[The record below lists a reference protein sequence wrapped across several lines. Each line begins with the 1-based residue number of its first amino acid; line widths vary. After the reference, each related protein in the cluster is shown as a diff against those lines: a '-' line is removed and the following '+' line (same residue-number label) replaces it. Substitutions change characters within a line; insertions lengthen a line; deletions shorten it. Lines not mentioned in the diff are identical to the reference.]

1 MHSKR
6 KIPDSWRTGWKEKAC
21 TSFALYLKVFKN
33 HLYYLWHVRVLF
45 IKPCLHTHKMNHSV
59 LGVQVLFLILLHSF
73 RSIIEATEN
82 FPGLG
87 AFDHLEWT
95 YDGTFEQFFG
105 FGRGNLNK
113 NIPKTQMPG
122 GLTGTLQFVYRPKN
136 VGRTNMMPARKIIWL
151 EINRRYCNTRR

>member
-1 MHSKR
+1 
-6 KIPDSWRTGWKEKAC
+6 
-21 TSFALYLKVFKN
+21 
-33 HLYYLWHVRVLF
+33 
-45 IKPCLHTHKMNHSV
+45 MNHSV

-122 GLTGTLQFVYRPKN
+122 GLPGGIFKLRFDWYITVCLQAEKCWKN
-136 VGRTNMMPARKIIWL
+136 EYDARTENYM
-151 EINRRYCNTRR
+151 TRDQSQVL